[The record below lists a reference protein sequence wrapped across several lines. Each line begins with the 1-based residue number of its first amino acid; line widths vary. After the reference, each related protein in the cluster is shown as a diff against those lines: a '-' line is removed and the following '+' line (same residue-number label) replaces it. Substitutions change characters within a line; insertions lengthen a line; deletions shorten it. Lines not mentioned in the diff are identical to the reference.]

1 MLMKTLRQL
10 LGLPMLTRLLLTA
23 AGALLSGGHPA
34 SAQAPAV
41 GVSAPRS
48 AAATGAIAGRVQNE
62 ITGKY
67 LNKARITIPGTTLT
81 TFTDDFG
88 SFLLA
93 DIPGGLVTVEA
104 FYSGL
109 DPQKIT
115 LTITP
120 GQTTERDINLSNR
133 ATYGDKTSVVKLDA
147 FVLSTSKFTEGESLA
162 TNEQRFAANMKN
174 VVATD
179 AFGDVIE
186 GNVAE
191 FMRFLPG
198 ITIDYSDVMPLGV
211 SVRGFDPSMTN
222 VTTDGASLANASRNA
237 ASRQFDFMQ
246 VSINNIS
253 RIEVTKVPTPANP
266 ASGISGS
273 VNMISKSAFERSKAQ
288 LNYRVFMS
296 ASSDGMMLSKQP
308 FPYDTRERRVNPGF
322 DLDYTLPISKDFGL
336 VLTALNSK
344 AWNEQNISQMTWN
357 TSAAGTG
364 ATPAKPYLQTHN
376 IIDAPKWYER
386 NSAGLKADWRA
397 TPNSVLT
404 VGFQATYYIDTN
416 GNVNRATSVGNNA
429 TPTTTPGV
437 SLTSGGTFA
446 HSATGRGTASF
457 AANLLHIDARTLGT
471 NVRYVYRTAGWVIEA
486 GGNLSTSK
494 TWMRHVSKGHFNTV
508 GTALLNPTGVRVD
521 FDDIRAEGPRR
532 ITAFDAN
539 NRVLD
544 LLDLRN
550 FRLNNATDG
559 AIRNH
564 RDDTEG
570 AELSAKRS
578 LKLFEIPTS
587 VQAGGLFKS
596 QDREHRRKSR
606 VFTYNPANPADP
618 TLAPF
623 AMQVY
628 QGRQNYFDF
637 DYIPFPS
644 LNRMVEAWGKNPS
657 LFTQTLAQQVAEEQ
671 SRIVG
676 SENFKEI
683 TTAAYLQGEAR
694 FFNNKLLVLTGVRF
708 EKIHDKAA
716 GPLFEPGNAFA
727 RNANGSYT
735 RTAAGARIR
744 RPEAGAVGSMEE
756 LRLTRLEFGRV
767 FNGSFDGYY
776 PSLHLT
782 YNVTPNLLVRAAY
795 AKTYGKPDYINVI
808 PNTTISESD
817 VSENAD
823 PTILRGTIT
832 VSNPE
837 LKPWYAD
844 NFDLSTEYYTDS
856 GGVFS
861 FGAYRKNIT
870 NFHDDIVRLATAA
883 DLDLL
888 DLDPRYAGWELRTT
902 VNGGDARVDG
912 VEFNIRQSLAPLG
925 GWARYFSVFANATKL
940 KLYGSRNAAFTRF
953 IPESGSWGVTITRNP
968 VTFMLKWNARGEQRQ
983 GSSLAQGPDAF
994 LYQEKRTTMDVN
1006 LTYQF
1011 NRRIQLFANGR
1022 NIGNVHYN
1030 LLRYGSETPGFAK
1043 ISSTNSY
1050 GVQWAFGVKGTF

>member
-1 MLMKTLRQL
+1 MKTPTTSSI
-10 LGLPMLTRLLLTA
+10 G
-23 AGALLSGGHPA
+23 LLS
-34 SAQAPAV
+34 
-41 GVSAPRS
+41 RFRL
-48 AAATGAIAGRVQNE
+48 AAALACTVLACAVSSLTHGQSTPADTTTGSISGRVQNE
-62 ITGKY
+62 ATAQY
-67 LNKARITIPGTTLT
+67 LNRARITVKGSDLT
-81 TFTDDFG
+81 TFTDEFG
-88 SFLLA
+88 MFRLSGVPSGTITL
-93 DIPGGLVTVEA
+93 EA

-109 DPQKIT
+109 DPQLVNVT
-115 LTITP
+115 VAP
-120 GQTTERDINLSNR
+120 GQSVERDINLTNR
-133 ATYGDKTSVVKLDA
+133 AFYGEKSTAVKLDA
-147 FVLSTSKFTEGESLA
+147 FVLSASRLTEGEALA
-162 TNEQRFAANMKN
+162 TNEQRFAANIKN

-198 ITIDYSDVMPLGV
+198 ITVDYSDVMPLGV
-211 SVRGFDPSMTN
+211 SVRGFDPNMTN
-222 VTTDGASLANASRNA
+222 ITTDGASLANASRNA
-237 ASRQFDFMQ
+237 TTRQFDFMQ

-273 VNMISKSAFERSKAQ
+273 VNMVSKSAFERSKAQ
-288 LNYRVFMS
+288 LNYRVFVS

-308 FPYDTRERRVNPGF
+308 FPYDTWERRVNPGF
-322 DLDYTLPISKDFGL
+322 DLDYTLPITKDFGL
-336 VLTALNSK
+336 VFTALNSK

-357 TSAAGTG
+357 TNAAGTG

-386 NSAGLKADWRA
+386 NSAGLKFDWRV

-404 VGFQATYYIDTN
+404 VGLQATYYIDTN
-416 GNVNRATSVGNNA
+416 GNVNRATSVGTAA
-429 TPTTTPGV
+429 TPTLTPGTP
-437 SLTSGGTFA
+437 LTTGDNFS

-471 NVRYVYRTAGWVIEA
+471 NLRYVYRSGNWVVEA
-486 GGNLSTSK
+486 SGSLSTSK
-494 TWMRHVSKGHFNTV
+494 TWMRHVSKGHFNTI
-508 GTALLNPTGVRVD
+508 GTALLNPAGVRVN
-521 FDDIRAEGPRR
+521 FDDIRPEGPQR

-539 NRVLD
+539 NRPLD
-544 LLDLRN
+544 LLDLHN
-550 FRLNNATDG
+550 FRLNTATDG
-559 AIRNH
+559 VIRNH

-570 AELSAKRS
+570 TELSVKRS
-578 LKLFEIPTS
+578 LTVLGTPTAL
-587 VQAGGLFKS
+587 QTGGLFKS

-606 VFTYNPANPADP
+606 VFTYNPPNPADP
-618 TLAPF
+618 TLAPY

-628 QGRQNYFDF
+628 TGRQNYFDF
-637 DYIPFPS
+637 DYIPWPS
-644 LNRMVEAWGKNPS
+644 PNRMVEAWGKNPG

-683 TTAAYLQGEAR
+683 TSAAYVQAEAR
-694 FFNNKLLVLTGVRF
+694 FLHNRLLVLTGVRF

-716 GPLFEPGNAFA
+716 GPLFEPGNAFVRLPNGTFA
-727 RNANGSYT
+727 RN
-735 RTAAGARIR
+735 AAGARIR

-756 LRLTRLEFGRV
+756 LRLVRTEFGNV
-767 FNGSFDGYY
+767 VNGGYEGYY

-795 AKTYGKPDYINVI
+795 AKTYGKPDYTNVI
-808 PNTTISESD
+808 PNTTVTEND

-823 PTILRGTIT
+823 PSILRGSIT
-832 VSNPE
+832 VSNPA
-837 LKPWYAD
+837 LKPWKAD
-844 NFDLSTEYYTDS
+844 NYDLSTEYYTDT

-861 FGAYRKNIT
+861 VGAYRKNIS
-870 NFHDDIVRLATAA
+870 NFHDDIVKLATAA
-883 DLDLL
+883 DLELL
-888 DLDPRYAGWELRTT
+888 DLDPRYLGWDLHTT

-925 GWARYFSVFANATKL
+925 GWGRYFSVFANATKL

-983 GSSLAQGPDAF
+983 AASPAQGPDAF

-1022 NIGNVHYN
+1022 NVGNVHYN
-1030 LLRYGSETPGFAK
+1030 LLRYGSQTPGYAK

>member
-1 MLMKTLRQL
+1 MNSTR
-10 LGLPMLTRLLLTA
+10 RLLELVSTVARRLVPTA
-23 AGALLSGGHPA
+23 IALVAFVGAPRAL
-34 SAQAPAV
+34 AQA
-41 GVSAPRS
+41 
-48 AAATGAIAGRVQNE
+48 TGSISGRVQNE
-62 ITGKY
+62 ATGQY
-67 LNKARITIPGTTLT
+67 LNNARITVKGTDLT
-81 TFTDDFG
+81 AFTDETGTFR
-88 SFLLA
+88 LA
-93 DIPGGLVTVEA
+93 GVPSGTATLEA

-109 DPQKIT
+109 DPLQT
-115 LTITP
+115 TVTVSA
-120 GQTTERDINLSNR
+120 GQTIERELNLTNR
-133 ATYGDKTSVVKLDA
+133 ALYGDKSGVVKLDP
-147 FVLSTSKFTEGESLA
+147 FVASMSKLTEGEALA
-162 TNEQRFAANMKN
+162 TNEQRFAANIKN

-198 ITIDYSDVMPLGV
+198 ITVDYSDVMPLGV
-211 SVRGFDPSMTN
+211 SVRGFDPNMTN
-222 VTTDGASLANASRNA
+222 ITSDGASLANASRNA

-273 VNMISKSAFERSKAQ
+273 VNMVSKSAFERSRAQ
-288 LNYRVFMS
+288 LNYRVFIS

-308 FPYDTRERRVNPGF
+308 FPYDTWERRINPGF
-322 DLDYTLPISKDFGL
+322 DLDYTLPITKNFGI
-336 VLTALNSK
+336 VFTALQSK

-357 TSAAGTG
+357 TNAAGTG

-386 NSAGLKADWRA
+386 NSTGLKADWRV

-404 VGFQATYYIDTN
+404 VGLQATYYIDTN
-416 GNVNRATSVGNNA
+416 GNVNRATSVGTVA
-429 TPTTTPGV
+429 TPTTTPGAA
-437 SLTSGGTFA
+437 LTFGDTFA
-446 HSATGRGTASF
+446 HSGTGRGTASF
-457 AANLLHIDARTLGT
+457 ASNLLHIDARTLGS
-471 NVRYVYRTAGWVIEA
+471 NVRYRYQNSDWVVDVSGYA
-486 GGNLSTSK
+486 STSK
-494 TWMRHVSKGHFNTV
+494 TWMRHVSKGHFNTI
-508 GTALLNPTGVRVD
+508 GTALLNPAGVRVD
-521 FDDIRAEGPRR
+521 FDDIRPEGPRSIR
-532 ITAFDAN
+532 AFDAN
-539 NRVLD
+539 NREID

-550 FRLNNATDG
+550 FRLNTATDG
-559 AIRNH
+559 VIRNH
-564 RDDTEG
+564 RDDTAGTEG
-570 AELSAKRS
+570 SVKRS
-578 LKLFEIPTS
+578 MKLFEVPTS
-587 VQAGGLFKS
+587 VQVGGLFKS
-596 QDREHRRKSR
+596 QDRSHRRKSR

-628 QGRQNYFDF
+628 KGRQNYFDY

-644 LNRMVEAWGKNPS
+644 PNRMAEAWGKNPA
-657 LFTQTLAQQVAEEQ
+657 LFTQTAAQQVAEEQ

-683 TTAAYLQGEAR
+683 TTALYLQGEAR
-694 FFNNKLLVLTGVRF
+694 FFSNKLQVLTGVRF

-716 GPLFEPGNAFA
+716 GPLFEPGNAFVRNSNGTFA
-727 RNANGSYT
+727 RNA
-735 RTAAGARIR
+735 AGQRIR
-744 RPEAGAVGSMEE
+744 RPEAGAAGSMEE
-756 LRLTRLEFGRV
+756 LRLTRLEFGRTY
-767 FNGSFDGYY
+767 NGGFDGYY

-782 YNVTPNLLVRAAY
+782 YNVTSNFLVRAAY

-823 PTILRGTIT
+823 PSVVRGTIT

-837 LKPWYAD
+837 LKPWKAD
-844 NFDLSTEYYTDS
+844 NFDLSAEYYTDS

-861 FGAYRKNIT
+861 VGAYRKNIS
-870 NFHDDIVRLATAA
+870 NFHDDIVKLATAD
-883 DLDLL
+883 DLELL

-912 VEFNIRQSLAPLG
+912 VEFNVRQSLAPLG
-925 GWARYFSVFANATKL
+925 GWGKYFAVFANATKL
-940 KLYGSRNAAFTRF
+940 KLQGSRNAAFTRF
-953 IPESGSWGVTITRNP
+953 IPESGSWGVTITRKP

-983 GSSLAQGPDAF
+983 AASPAQGPDAY
-994 LYQEKRTTMDVN
+994 LYQEKRTTMDANV
-1006 LTYQF
+1006 TYQF
-1011 NRRIQLFANGR
+1011 TRQLQLFANGR

-1030 LLRYGSETPGFAK
+1030 LLRYGSQTPGYAK

-1050 GVQWAFGVKGTF
+1050 GVQWAFGLKGTF